1 MPRSIYGVL
10 GVARHRYKA
19 MISTVFVLLLLAITT
34 TLSVFAYA
42 EDNITITIPEPY
54 VEAKLAKGLI
64 LQPRLAAPAFVEP
77 GGTFIIVLS
86 KPGNLTRVFIDD
98 GYGDVYDLEF
108 VRVDEKTYRVTIPE
122 DAKTL
127 IYDLFIEY
135 DGAIYGE
142 PHAVVVA
149 TKEML
154 EKIFIIHVTDRHFGV
169 INSNGKEAWKYDLAV
184 NLLSLG
190 LPGFTIIVDTGDL
203 ADTAAPVEYEQSL
216 MIDYILYHPL
226 VGVPGNHD
234 HVGGLKNYIY
244 YRGPW
249 NYTIG
254 VLGLYRFIGIDSG
267 GEGYINTD
275 QAAWAKNVLES
286 TREPVKIIMF
296 HHPHFTHMFGD
307 IQFNFT
313 VNSVDQLY
321 SLLTSKK
328 PNSQYMYIYSS
339 WLQNTEALKTFL
351 EGLFN
356 TPAKRVLI
364 FSGHVHLNSYAEVHI
379 PDGKTIQYIVTVTT
393 GGSIRPQDYHGFR
406 VIELSSDGNVKIY
419 GEGPYYTRGSS
430 FNTEYVEA
438 NYVQGP
444 SAVTVYFKI
453 TNKTKIIDLLDKTVL
468 ALYIPPEY
476 YGKTVN
482 VYKTGIDELKLRC
495 TPLGCVLYGY
505 NPNPPE
511 VGKEYQL
518 TVYTT
523 EDKAKPTIQ
532 LIRMTPSKPKIGRQV
547 TLYFKVS
554 DDAWG
559 VAGIEAV
566 ASYNGEEIKLIP
578 SLSGNML
585 RITIPQLG
593 KEVDKLK
600 LTVRVID
607 VSGKEALFTKEITYI
622 KPSPTKTATTPTTT
636 TSMPQ
641 TETQITTTTATQ
653 TTHVTITTKPP
664 TTTITTAETTTTKEK
679 TTASTTAPPT
689 HSAPVLATQSTIE
702 VTEKKGITTDTI
714 VVAVL
719 IIAAIAFLAFI
730 VRRRA

>member
-1 MPRSIYGVL
+1 
-10 GVARHRYKA
+10 
-19 MISTVFVLLLLAITT
+19 
-34 TLSVFAYA
+34 
-42 EDNITITIPEPY
+42 
-54 VEAKLAKGLI
+54 
-64 LQPRLAAPAFVEP
+64 
-77 GGTFIIVLS
+77 
-86 KPGNLTRVFIDD
+86 
-98 GYGDVYDLEF
+98 
-108 VRVDEKTYRVTIPE
+108 
-122 DAKTL
+122 
-127 IYDLFIEY
+127 
-135 DGAIYGE
+135 
-142 PHAVVVA
+142 
-149 TKEML
+149 ML
-154 EKIFIIHVTDRHFGV
+154 EKIFIVHITDRHFGV
-169 INSNGKEAWKYDLAV
+169 INSNGKEAWKYDLAA

-190 LPGFTIIVDTGDL
+190 LDGFTIIVDTGDL

-216 MIDYILYHPL
+216 MIDYILYHPFI
-226 VGVPGNHD
+226 GVPGNHD

-275 QAAWAKNVLES
+275 QATWAKDVLES

-313 VNSVDQLY
+313 VNSVDELY

-328 PNSQYMYIYSS
+328 PNSRYTYIYSS
-339 WLQNTEALKTFL
+339 WLQNAKALKTLL
-351 EGLFN
+351 EGIFN

-364 FSGHVHLNSYAEVHI
+364 LSGHVHLNSYAEVHT

-406 VIELSSDGNVKIY
+406 VIELSSDGSVKIY
-419 GEGPYYTRGSS
+419 GEGPYYIRGSS

-468 ALYIPPEY
+468 ALYIPPDY

-482 VYKTGIDELKLRC
+482 VYKTGVDELKLRC

-505 NPNPPE
+505 SPSPPE
-511 VGKEYQL
+511 VGKEYRL
-518 TVYTT
+518 TVYTA
-523 EDKAKPTIQ
+523 EDKESPTIQ
-532 LIRMTPSKPKIGRQV
+532 LIRMTPSKPKVGRQV

-559 VAGIEAV
+559 IASIEAV
-566 ASYNGEEIKLIP
+566 ASYNGKEIKFIP
-578 SLSGNML
+578 SLSGNIL
-585 RITIPQLG
+585 RITISQLDKG
-593 KEVDKLK
+593 VDKLK
-600 LTVRVID
+600 LTVRVVD
-607 VSGKEALFTKEITYI
+607 ASGKEASFTKEITYI
-622 KPSPTKTATTPTTT
+622 KPSPTKTVTTPKTTTSIPQTETQTATTTTTQIITTKPPATTITTTETTATKEKTTTPTTT
-636 TSMPQ
+636 PLTHS
-641 TETQITTTTATQ
+641 TTTPA
-653 TTHVTITTKPP
+653 
-664 TTTITTAETTTTKEK
+664 A
-679 TTASTTAPPT
+679 
-689 HSAPVLATQSTIE
+689 QSTIE
-702 VTEKKGITTDTI
+702 VTEKRGITTDTI

>member
-1 MPRSIYGVL
+1 
-10 GVARHRYKA
+10 

-34 TLSVFAYA
+34 TLPVFAYA

-64 LQPRLAAPAFVEP
+64 LQPRFAAPAFVEP
-77 GGTFIIVLS
+77 GGTFTIVLS
-86 KPGNLTRVFIDD
+86 KPGNVSRIFIDD

-108 VRVDEKTYRVTIPE
+108 VRVDEKTYRATIPE
-122 DAKTL
+122 NAKTL
-127 IYDLFIEY
+127 LYDLFIEY
-135 DGAIYGE
+135 NGAVYGE

-154 EKIFIIHVTDRHFGV
+154 EKVFIVHVTDRHFGV

-216 MIDYILYHPL
+216 MTDYILYHPL

-275 QAAWAKNVLES
+275 QATWAKKILES

-313 VNSVDQLY
+313 VNSVDELY

-351 EGLFN
+351 EGLIN
-356 TPAKRVLI
+356 TPAERVLI
-364 FSGHVHLNSYAEVHI
+364 FSGHVHLNSYAEVHT

-406 VIELSSDGNVKIY
+406 VIELSSDGSVKIY

-438 NYVQGP
+438 HYVQGP

-482 VYKTGIDELKLRC
+482 VYKTGIGELKLRC

-505 NPNPPE
+505 SPSPPE

-518 TVYTT
+518 TVYTA
-523 EDKAKPTIQ
+523 EDKENPTIQ
-532 LIRMTPSKPKIGRQV
+532 FIRMIPSKPKVGRQV

-559 VAGIEAV
+559 VASIEAV
-566 ASYNGEEIKLIP
+566 ASYNGKEIKLIP

-585 RITIPQLG
+585 RITISQLD

-600 LTVRVID
+600 LTVRVVD
-607 VSGKEALFTKEITYI
+607 ASGKEVSFTKEITYI
-622 KPSPTKTATTPTTT
+622 KPSPTKTVTTPTTT
-636 TSMPQ
+636 TSIPQ
-641 TETQITTTTATQ
+641 TETQTTTTTTTQ

-664 TTTITTAETTTTKEK
+664 TTTITTTETTTTKEK
-679 TTASTTAPPT
+679 TTTPTTAPLTRSTTAPT
-689 HSAPVLATQSTIE
+689 TQSTIE

-714 VVAVL
+714 VVTVL
-719 IIAAIAFLAFI
+719 IIAAIAFLVFI